1 MPLDKHILLEFL
13 EVLEEEIS
21 REITIVA
28 VGGTAMTLLDL
39 KPSTIDIDF
48 TIPSNNLQ
56 EFQKAINNVSHGFK
70 IDIWPDGMIFS
81 QFLPEDYLD
90 KSIEI
95 KTKLK
100 HICLKALHPIDIVAT
115 KIGRLNN
122 RDLQDIKTCIQKFN
136 LSRNQIKQR
145 AKQIEYVGRKENYT
159 NNLQYVLKK
168 YF

>member
-21 REITIVA
+21 REIIIVA

-48 TIPSNNLQ
+48 TVPSNNFQ

-70 IDIWPDGMIFS
+70 IDVWPDGMIFS
-81 QFLPEDYLD
+81 QFLSGDYLD

-100 HICLKALHPIDIVAT
+100 HICLKALHPRHSGHKNWT
-115 KIGRLNN
+115 
-122 RDLQDIKTCIQKFN
+122 T
-136 LSRNQIKQR
+136 
-145 AKQIEYVGRKENYT
+145 
-159 NNLQYVLKK
+159 
-168 YF
+168 